1 MVYFASRDRDRN
13 RERNKQERIIHDEE
27 FGEENVELV
36 DSEWADFEKFI
47 RQLRQRRT
55 STISMEEE
63 LRHVQ
68 KHPKIKSQTFYPC
81 PPPAENGGDSDTSDD
96 DDDPFGY
103 IDTLMYGRY
112 TKDLGEFAKDEARK
126 LKLLEKRRKQED
138 KQRNKELLGKR
149 ATRVKRISSWVWKHT
164 LARLG
169 EDWVFLA
176 LLGIIMALLSFIMD
190 KGISI
195 CTNARIWLYRD
206 LTSQPFIQYIAWV
219 SLPVCLIL
227 FSAGFVHLIAPQ
239 SIGSGIP
246 EMKTILRGVALKE
259 YLTFKTLVAK
269 VIGLTA
275 TLGSGMPL
283 GKEGPFVHIAS
294 IVAQLLSKLVTSFQG
309 IYENES
315 RNSEMLAAACAVGVG
330 SCFAAPVGGVLFSIE
345 VTTTYFAVRNYW
357 RGFFAAV
364 CGATVF
370 RLLAVWFQNAD
381 TVRALFLTNFTTEFP
396 FDPQEL
402 FVFALIG
409 FICGLG
415 GASYVW
421 VHRRYVLFM
430 RSNKRMNKFLQ
441 KNRFLYPGFLAL
453 LVSSISF
460 PLGTGQFL
468 AGELSNHEQV
478 TQLFSNFT
486 WSRDDLTVEQ
496 AAIVTNWMTSYT
508 SVFGNLICYTLFT
521 FFVSIIASTI
531 PVPSGM
537 FIPVFKIGAGFGRL
551 VGEFMA
557 WWFPHGV
564 RYGGRLSPI
573 MPGGYAVVG
582 AAAFS
587 GSVTHTVSV
596 AVIVFEMTGQITHV
610 VPVMIAVLV
619 ANAVAALLQ
628 PSIYDSIIL
637 IKKLPYL
644 PDLLPSSSGMYSIFV
659 EDFMVRDVKYIW
671 YGISYQKLKE
681 VLKANKALRSLPL
694 VDSPDNMILLGSV
707 QRYEL
712 IKMIEKHIGREKRME
727 VAQKWQKEAE
737 ERAREEEKKKQEA
750 ELKMRRPSRFEVLP
764 APDILSL
771 RQIANDEMLPP
782 KKRVEALNNN
792 LAPRKSIL
800 KKTNSFNLKTY
811 APTVQHSP
819 NITPYTTITG
829 NSEFRI
835 RSAFEAIFKKST
847 TLQDVQPDPETGS
860 ISPAPS
866 NTEVQVQRAP
876 STPGVSKK
884 VQLQAQHKWDFV
896 TDQIM
901 LVSQVSCMFHG
912 HNNIRHHLKINS
924 SWFLNILTP
933 VHICKQANSKSTDAA
948 NINQVPPDKDD
959 KDERCVVAEDKKD
972 TLKSNHVPFSDVNI
986 DKPSIRYKT
995 NKVSDISR
1003 TASKIN
1009 LSELNNQDL
1018 KPAIND
1024 NHIEPTKKKVRKI
1037 KFSNEVKVK
1046 DSPNHGYTTDKIS
1059 DSELETNDCGYTI
1072 EDVDEKSSI
1081 DGNYGSGTSE
1091 NEELARVT
1099 TGPKKMKSVQ
1109 LPRERV
1115 IDMSPEDQKQWEL
1128 EEMLKPIDLERAQV
1142 HIDPSPF
1149 QLVERTSILK
1159 VHSLFSMVGINHAYV
1174 TKIGRLVGVV
1184 GLKELRKAIE
1194 DINSNSFVVP
1204 PRDEEIHNK
1213 PSVEKPLLMPNASD
1227 KAVDMTVTSMD
1238 SALSNSDNCS
1248 DIELEHM
1255 KTEKTAIVTLPPQ
1268 EPCGNTN
1275 SATDTSSDMGKHV

>member
-1 MVYFASRDRDRN
+1 MFNNSHTHRDEYIREYAFEPELLIN
-13 RERNKQERIIHDEE
+13 REEYLREEQRAHKIPSTPVRLRWDEAIAKQKEHNRKAS
-27 FGEENVELV
+27 V
-36 DSEWADFEKFI
+36 DIEANDDKNQIEI
-47 RQLRQRRT
+47 E
-55 STISMEEE
+55 IEA
-63 LRHVQ
+63 
-68 KHPKIKSQTFYPC
+68 FY
-81 PPPAENGGDSDTSDD
+81 
-96 DDDPFGY
+96 Y
-103 IDTLMYGRY
+103 MYGRY

-138 KQRNKELLGKR
+138 KQRNKELLGKQT
-149 ATRVKRISSWVWKHT
+149 TRVKRISSWIWRHT

-190 KGISI
+190 RGIAV

-246 EMKTILRGVALKE
+246 EMKTILRGVQLKE

-330 SCFAAPVGGVLFSIE
+330 ACFAAPVGGVLFSIE

-409 FICGLG
+409 FVCGLG

-468 AGELSNHEQV
+468 AGELSTHEQV

-496 AAIVTNWMTSYT
+496 AAVVTNWMTGYT
-508 SVFGNLICYTLFT
+508 SVFSNLVIYTLFT
-521 FFVSIIASTI
+521 FMFSIIASTI

-557 WWFPHGV
+557 VTFPHGV

-596 AVIVFEMTGQITHV
+596 AVIIFEMTGQITHV

-659 EDFMVRDVKYIW
+659 EDFMVREVKYIW
-671 YGISYQKLKE
+671 HGISYQKLKE
-681 VLKANKALRSLPL
+681 VLKINKTLRSLPL

-712 IKMIEKHIGREKRME
+712 IKMIEKHIGREKRMD

-737 ERAREEEKKKQEA
+737 QRAHEEEQVAAAAKVEEQ
-750 ELKMRRPSRFEVLP
+750 LKMRRPSRFEVLP

-782 KKRVEALNNN
+782 KKRAETMNSS

-811 APTVQHSP
+811 APTSASPHSP
-819 NITPYTTITG
+819 SLTPYTTITG

-860 ISPAPS
+860 ITISPAAS
-866 NTEVQVQRAP
+866 NNEVQVQRAP
-876 STPGVSKK
+876 STPGISKK
-884 VQLQAQHKWDFV
+884 
-896 TDQIM
+896 
-901 LVSQVSCMFHG
+901 
-912 HNNIRHHLKINS
+912 
-924 SWFLNILTP
+924 
-933 VHICKQANSKSTDAA
+933 
-948 NINQVPPDKDD
+948 
-959 KDERCVVAEDKKD
+959 
-972 TLKSNHVPFSDVNI
+972 
-986 DKPSIRYKT
+986 
-995 NKVSDISR
+995 
-1003 TASKIN
+1003 
-1009 LSELNNQDL
+1009 
-1018 KPAIND
+1018 
-1024 NHIEPTKKKVRKI
+1024 
-1037 KFSNEVKVK
+1037 
-1046 DSPNHGYTTDKIS
+1046 
-1059 DSELETNDCGYTI
+1059 
-1072 EDVDEKSSI
+1072 
-1081 DGNYGSGTSE
+1081 
-1091 NEELARVT
+1091 
-1099 TGPKKMKSVQ
+1099 VQ

-1115 IDMSPEDQKQWEL
+1115 IDMSHEDQKKWEM
-1128 EEMLKPIDLERAQV
+1128 EEMMKPIDLEKAQV

-1194 DINSNSFVVP
+1194 DINSNSFVP
-1204 PRDEEIHNK
+1204 PNRDEVEDLDAK
-1213 PSVEKPLLMPNASD
+1213 PTVEKPLLSPTSIGGSD
-1227 KAVDMTVTSMD
+1227 KAVDMTITSMD

-1248 DIELEHM
+1248 DIEMESIS
-1255 KTEKTAIVTLPPQ
+1255 KSIEKTPSLPL
-1268 EPCGNTN
+1268 ET
-1275 SATDTSSDMGKHV
+1275 TTIDTQKEKL

>member
-1 MVYFASRDRDRN
+1 MVYFATREKRDRN
-13 RERNKQERIIHDEE
+13 GKAKAKAKQQQVERIIHDEE

-47 RQLRQRRT
+47 RQLRQRRN
-55 STISMEEE
+55 SNISMEAE
-63 LRHVQ
+63 LRHVPRH
-68 KHPKIKSQTFYPC
+68 HPKVKSQAFYPC
-81 PPPAENGGDSDTSDD
+81 PPPAENGPDSDSSD

-138 KQRNKELLGKR
+138 KQRNKELLGRR
-149 ATRVKRISSWVWKHT
+149 ATRIKRISSWVWKHT

-330 SCFAAPVGGVLFSIE
+330 ACFAAPVGGVLFSIE

-409 FICGLG
+409 FVCGLG
-415 GASYVW
+415 GATYVW

-468 AGELSNHEQV
+468 AGELSTHEQV
-478 TQLFSNFT
+478 TQLFSNFS
-486 WSRDDLTVEQ
+486 WSREDLTVEQ
-496 AAIVTNWMTSYT
+496 AAVVTHWMTSYT
-508 SVFGNLICYTLFT
+508 SVFVNLVIFTIFT
-521 FFVSIIASTI
+521 FFFSIIASTI

-537 FIPVFKIGAGFGRL
+537 FIPVFKIGAAFGRL
-551 VGEFMA
+551 VGELMA
-557 WWFPHGV
+557 SWFPHGV

-596 AVIVFEMTGQITHV
+596 AVIIFEMTGQITHV

-619 ANAVAALLQ
+619 GNAVAALLQ

-671 YGISYQKLKE
+671 HGISYQKLKE
-681 VLKANKALRSLPL
+681 VLKINKTLRSLPL
-694 VDSPDNMILLGSV
+694 VDSPENMILLGSV

-712 IKMIEKHIGREKRME
+712 IKIIEKHIGREKRME

-737 ERAREEEKKKQEA
+737 ERALEEEKKKQEA
-750 ELKMRRPSRFEVLP
+750 ELKQRRPSRFEVLP

-782 KKRVEALNNN
+782 KKRAETMHSSLT
-792 LAPRKSIL
+792 PRKSIL

-811 APTVQHSP
+811 APASPHSP
-819 NITPYTTITG
+819 SITPYTTITG

-847 TLQDVQPDPETGS
+847 TLQDVQPDPEMGS
-860 ISPAPS
+860 ISPVAS
-866 NTEVQVQRAP
+866 NNEVQVQRAP
-876 STPGVSKK
+876 SAPSTPGISKK
-884 VQLQAQHKWDFV
+884 VQLN
-896 TDQIM
+896 TTI
-901 LVSQVSCMFHG
+901 
-912 HNNIRHHLKINS
+912 
-924 SWFLNILTP
+924 
-933 VHICKQANSKSTDAA
+933 
-948 NINQVPPDKDD
+948 
-959 KDERCVVAEDKKD
+959 KK
-972 TLKSNHVPFSDVNI
+972 T
-986 DKPSIRYKT
+986 
-995 NKVSDISR
+995 
-1003 TASKIN
+1003 
-1009 LSELNNQDL
+1009 
-1018 KPAIND
+1018 
-1024 NHIEPTKKKVRKI
+1024 
-1037 KFSNEVKVK
+1037 
-1046 DSPNHGYTTDKIS
+1046 
-1059 DSELETNDCGYTI
+1059 
-1072 EDVDEKSSI
+1072 
-1081 DGNYGSGTSE
+1081 
-1091 NEELARVT
+1091 
-1099 TGPKKMKSVQ
+1099 KSVQ

-1128 EEMLKPIDLERAQV
+1128 EEMLKPIDLEKTQI

-1194 DINSNSFVVP
+1194 DINSNSFVAH
-1204 PRDEEIHNK
+1204 PRDDEVDSK
-1213 PSVEKPLLMPNASD
+1213 PAVEKPLLAASASD
-1227 KAVDMTVTSMD
+1227 KAVDMTITSMD

-1248 DIELEHM
+1248 DIEMEHL
-1255 KTEKTAIVTLPPQ
+1255 KSLDTPEVTLTMPP
-1268 EPCGNTN
+1268 
-1275 SATDTSSDMGKHV
+1275 TDTNANTTIQDTNNTQNINKSV

>member
-1 MVYFASRDRDRN
+1 MAKVNKNESESLLVAPSSASA
-13 RERNKQERIIHDEE
+13 RIHHPVRTHSNASSLYSNMGHHPHHR
-27 FGEENVELV
+27 GEQSPTVEG
-36 DSEWADFEKFI
+36 D
-47 RQLRQRRT
+47 
-55 STISMEEE
+55 MEEG
-63 LRHVQ
+63 L
-68 KHPKIKSQTFYPC
+68 
-81 PPPAENGGDSDTSDD
+81 
-96 DDDPFGY
+96 GY
-103 IDTLMYGRY
+103 THTLMYGRY

-138 KQRNKELLGKR
+138 KQRNKELLGTQSTR
-149 ATRVKRISSWVWKHT
+149 AKHISSWIWRHT
-164 LARLG
+164 VARLG

-206 LTSQPFIQYIAWV
+206 LTSHPLIQYISWV

-246 EMKTILRGVALKE
+246 EMKTILRGVQLKE

-330 SCFAAPVGGVLFSIE
+330 ACFAAPVGGVLFSIE

-409 FICGLG
+409 LVCGLG

-468 AGELSNHEQV
+468 AGELSTHEQV

-496 AAIVTNWMTSYT
+496 AAVVTHWMTSYT
-508 SVFGNLICYTLFT
+508 SVFGNLVIYTLFT
-521 FFVSIIASTI
+521 FIFSIVASTI

-557 WWFPHGV
+557 TTFPHGV

-596 AVIVFEMTGQITHV
+596 AVIIFEMTGQITHV

-671 YGISYQKLKE
+671 HGISYQKLKE
-681 VLKANKALRSLPL
+681 VLKANKTLRSLPL

-737 ERAREEEKKKQEA
+737 ERALEEEKKKQEV
-750 ELKMRRPSRFEVLP
+750 ELRMRRPSRFEVLP

-782 KKRVEALNNN
+782 KKRAETMHSSLT
-792 LAPRKSIL
+792 PRKSIL

-811 APTVQHSP
+811 APAALHHSP
-819 NITPYTTITG
+819 SITPYTTITG

-847 TLQDVQPDPETGS
+847 TLQDVQPDAETGS
-860 ISPAPS
+860 ISPAAS
-866 NTEVQVQRAP
+866 TNEVEVQQRTVTP

-884 VQLQAQHKWDFV
+884 
-896 TDQIM
+896 
-901 LVSQVSCMFHG
+901 
-912 HNNIRHHLKINS
+912 
-924 SWFLNILTP
+924 
-933 VHICKQANSKSTDAA
+933 
-948 NINQVPPDKDD
+948 
-959 KDERCVVAEDKKD
+959 
-972 TLKSNHVPFSDVNI
+972 
-986 DKPSIRYKT
+986 
-995 NKVSDISR
+995 
-1003 TASKIN
+1003 
-1009 LSELNNQDL
+1009 
-1018 KPAIND
+1018 
-1024 NHIEPTKKKVRKI
+1024 
-1037 KFSNEVKVK
+1037 
-1046 DSPNHGYTTDKIS
+1046 
-1059 DSELETNDCGYTI
+1059 
-1072 EDVDEKSSI
+1072 
-1081 DGNYGSGTSE
+1081 
-1091 NEELARVT
+1091 
-1099 TGPKKMKSVQ
+1099 VQ

-1115 IDMSPEDQKQWEL
+1115 IDMSPEDQKKWEL
-1128 EEMLKPIDLERAQV
+1128 EEMLKPVDLQKANV

-1194 DINSNSFVVP
+1194 DINSNSFVVAT
-1204 PRDEEIHNK
+1204 RDDETAPETETK
-1213 PSVEKPLLMPNASD
+1213 TAVEKPLLALNSSD

-1238 SALSNSDNCS
+1238 SALSNSENCS
-1248 DIELEHM
+1248 DIEMEHIKHM
-1255 KTEKTAIVTLPPQ
+1255 EVKPSSVTLTH
-1268 EPCGNTN
+1268 ETTSASKDTNTTENGNHQT
-1275 SATDTSSDMGKHV
+1275 

>member
-1 MVYFASRDRDRN
+1 MKATRNGGQLLIAPSPQSPSARLMPLRTYSNASSLGHHHHDRSPLPDG
-13 RERNKQERIIHDEE
+13 DEE
-27 FGEENVELV
+27 E
-36 DSEWADFEKFI
+36 
-47 RQLRQRRT
+47 
-55 STISMEEE
+55 
-63 LRHVQ
+63 
-68 KHPKIKSQTFYPC
+68 
-81 PPPAENGGDSDTSDD
+81 GGL
-96 DDDPFGY
+96 GY
-103 IDTLMYGRY
+103 HHTLMYGRY

-126 LKLLEKRRKQED
+126 LKILEKRRKQED
-138 KQRNKELLGKR
+138 KQRNKELLGKHSTR
-149 ATRVKRISSWVWKHT
+149 AKKVSSWIWRHT
-164 LARLG
+164 VARLG

-206 LTSQPFIQYIAWV
+206 LTSQPFVQYIAWV

-246 EMKTILRGVALKE
+246 EMKTILRGVQLKE

-330 SCFAAPVGGVLFSIE
+330 ACFAAPVGGVLFSIE

-409 FICGLG
+409 LVCGLG

-468 AGELSNHEQV
+468 AGELSTHEQV

-496 AAIVTNWMTSYT
+496 AAVVTHWMTSYT
-508 SVFGNLICYTLFT
+508 SVFGNLVIYTLFT
-521 FFVSIIASTI
+521 FMFSIIASTI

-557 WWFPHGV
+557 VTFPHGV

-596 AVIVFEMTGQITHV
+596 AVIIFEMTGQITHV

-671 YGISYQKLKE
+671 HGISYQKLKE
-681 VLKANKALRSLPL
+681 VLKLNKTLRSLPL

-727 VAQKWQKEAE
+727 VAQKWQKEAQ
-737 ERAREEEKKKQEA
+737 ERALEEEKKKQEV

-782 KKRVEALNNN
+782 KKRAETMHGS

-811 APTVQHSP
+811 AQPMAHSP
-819 NITPYTTITG
+819 SITPYTTITG

-860 ISPAPS
+860 LSPAAS
-866 NTEVQVQRAP
+866 HNEVEVPRTP

-884 VQLQAQHKWDFV
+884 
-896 TDQIM
+896 
-901 LVSQVSCMFHG
+901 
-912 HNNIRHHLKINS
+912 
-924 SWFLNILTP
+924 
-933 VHICKQANSKSTDAA
+933 
-948 NINQVPPDKDD
+948 
-959 KDERCVVAEDKKD
+959 
-972 TLKSNHVPFSDVNI
+972 
-986 DKPSIRYKT
+986 
-995 NKVSDISR
+995 
-1003 TASKIN
+1003 
-1009 LSELNNQDL
+1009 
-1018 KPAIND
+1018 
-1024 NHIEPTKKKVRKI
+1024 
-1037 KFSNEVKVK
+1037 
-1046 DSPNHGYTTDKIS
+1046 
-1059 DSELETNDCGYTI
+1059 
-1072 EDVDEKSSI
+1072 
-1081 DGNYGSGTSE
+1081 
-1091 NEELARVT
+1091 
-1099 TGPKKMKSVQ
+1099 VQ

-1128 EEMLKPIDLERAQV
+1128 EEMLKPIDLQKANV

-1194 DINSNSFVVP
+1194 DINSNSFVP
-1204 PRDEEIHNK
+1204 PTRDEDADDK
-1213 PSVEKPLLMPNASD
+1213 PAVEKPLLSTNTSD

-1238 SALSNSDNCS
+1238 SALENCS
-1248 DIELEHM
+1248 DIEMEHIKHTDKGTVSLTM
-1255 KTEKTAIVTLPPQ
+1255 PSQDGNQNPPADTKTTEN
-1268 EPCGNTN
+1268 GNH
-1275 SATDTSSDMGKHV
+1275 A

>member
-1 MVYFASRDRDRN
+1 MFNNSRTHQDEYIREYAFEPELLIN
-13 RERNKQERIIHDEE
+13 REEYLREEQRAQKAPSTPVRLRWDEAIAKQ
-27 FGEENVELV
+27 
-36 DSEWADFEKFI
+36 K
-47 RQLRQRRT
+47 QKQQQQR
-55 STISMEEE
+55 
-63 LRHVQ
+63 
-68 KHPKIKSQTFYPC
+68 KS
-81 PPPAENGGDSDTSDD
+81 AETESDD
-96 DDDPFGY
+96 KNQIEFEIEAFY
-103 IDTLMYGRY
+103 YMYGRY

-149 ATRVKRISSWVWKHT
+149 ATRIKRISSWIWKHT

-330 SCFAAPVGGVLFSIE
+330 ACFAAPVGGVLFSIE

-409 FICGLG
+409 FVCGLG
-415 GASYVW
+415 GATYVW

-468 AGELSNHEQV
+468 AGELSTHEQV

-486 WSRDDLTVEQ
+486 WSRSDLTVEQ
-496 AAIVTNWMTSYT
+496 AAVVTHWMTSYT
-508 SVFGNLICYTLFT
+508 SVFANLVIFTIFT
-521 FFVSIIASTI
+521 FFFSIIASTI

-537 FIPVFKIGAGFGRL
+537 FIPVFKIGAAFGRL
-551 VGEFMA
+551 VGELMA
-557 WWFPHGV
+557 SWFPHGV

-596 AVIVFEMTGQITHV
+596 AVIIFEMTGQITHV

-619 ANAVAALLQ
+619 ANAVASLLQ

-671 YGISYQKLKE
+671 HGISYQKLKE
-681 VLKANKALRSLPL
+681 VLKINKALRSLPL
-694 VDSPDNMILLGSV
+694 VDSPENMILLGSV

-712 IKMIEKHIGREKRME
+712 IKIIEKHIGREKRME

-737 ERAREEEKKKQEA
+737 ERALEEEKKKQEA
-750 ELKMRRPSRFEVLP
+750 ELKQRRPSRFEVLP

-782 KKRVEALNNN
+782 KKRAETLHSS
-792 LAPRKSIL
+792 LTPRKSIL

-811 APTVQHSP
+811 APASPHSP
-819 NITPYTTITG
+819 SITPYTTITG

-847 TLQDVQPDPETGS
+847 TLQDVQPDPEMGS
-860 ISPAPS
+860 MSPAAS
-866 NTEVQVQRAP
+866 NNEVQGQRAPSAP
-876 STPGVSKK
+876 STPGISKK
-884 VQLQAQHKWDFV
+884 VQLQAQNNWNFV

-901 LVSQVSCMFHG
+901 LQVNPITKSESAKKMDDTDVT
-912 HNNIRHHLKINS
+912 ITEKTDSYKPINMP
-924 SWFLNILTP
+924 LN
-933 VHICKQANSKSTDAA
+933 
-948 NINQVPPDKDD
+948 
-959 KDERCVVAEDKKD
+959 
-972 TLKSNHVPFSDVNI
+972 DVNT
-986 DKPSIRYKT
+986 DKTCIKYKT
-995 NKVSDISR
+995 NKVSDINRQTHEPATVS
-1003 TASKIN
+1003 
-1009 LSELNNQDL
+1009 LLNE
-1018 KPAIND
+1018 
-1024 NHIEPTKKKVRKI
+1024 NHVDKQRNVKKKIQFSCDVR
-1037 KFSNEVKVK
+1037 VK
-1046 DSPNHGYTTDKIS
+1046 DSALHGCTLDKLS
-1059 DSELETNDCGYTI
+1059 DNQESNEMGYTI
-1072 EDVDEKSSI
+1072 EDDDDKFNDDDEQ
-1081 DGNYGSGTSE
+1081 TS
-1091 NEELARVT
+1091 T
-1099 TGPKKMKSVQ
+1099 ITKKAKSVQ

-1128 EEMLKPIDLERAQV
+1128 EEMQKPIDLEKAQI

-1194 DINSNSFVVP
+1194 DINSNSFVAH
-1204 PRDEEIHNK
+1204 PRDEEPNSDSK
-1213 PSVEKPLLMPNASD
+1213 PAAEKPLLAASPSASD
-1227 KAVDMTVTSMD
+1227 KAVDMTITSMD

-1248 DIELEHM
+1248 DIEMEHLKSLDTPEIALTM
-1255 KTEKTAIVTLPPQ
+1255 PAAEANANAITQ
-1268 EPCGNTN
+1268 DTN
-1275 SATDTSSDMGKHV
+1275 KSV

>member
-1 MVYFASRDRDRN
+1 MVYFGDRQRDRN
-13 RERNKQERIIHDEE
+13 RDRSNQKVERIIHDEE

-47 RQLRQRRT
+47 CQLRKRR
-55 STISMEEE
+55 SSNISMEEE
-63 LRHVQ
+63 LRHVR
-68 KHPKIKSQTFYPC
+68 HPKIQSQAFYPC
-81 PPPAENGGDSDTSDD
+81 PPPSEHARDSDSSDD
-96 DDDPFGY
+96 DMCY
-103 IDTLMYGRY
+103 TDTFMYGRY

-126 LKLLEKRRKQED
+126 LKILEKRRKQED
-138 KQRNKELLGKR
+138 KQRNKELLGKQS
-149 ATRVKRISSWVWKHT
+149 TRVKRASSWLWKHT
-164 LARLG
+164 VARLG

-176 LLGIIMALLSFIMD
+176 LLGIIMAMLSFIMD

-206 LTSQPFIQYIAWV
+206 LTSQPFVQYIAWV

-246 EMKTILRGVALKE
+246 EMKTILRGVQLKE

-409 FICGLG
+409 LVCGLG

-468 AGELSNHEQV
+468 AGELSTHEQV

-496 AAIVTNWMTSYT
+496 AAVVTHWMTAYT
-508 SVFGNLICYTLFT
+508 SVFGNLVIYTLFT
-521 FFVSIIASTI
+521 FMFSIIASTI

-557 WWFPHGV
+557 VTFPHGV

-596 AVIVFEMTGQITHV
+596 AVIIFEMTGQITHV

-671 YGISYQKLKE
+671 KGISYQKLKE
-681 VLKANKALRSLPL
+681 ILKANKTLRSLPL

-727 VAQKWQKEAE
+727 VAQKWQKEAQ
-737 ERAREEEKKKQEA
+737 ERALEEEKKKQEV

-782 KKRVEALNNN
+782 KKRAETLHSS
-792 LAPRKSIL
+792 LTPRKSIL

-811 APTVQHSP
+811 AQPLTHSP
-819 NITPYTTITG
+819 SITPYTTITG

-860 ISPAPS
+860 LSPAAS
-866 NTEVQVQRAP
+866 HNEVEVQRTP

-884 VQLQAQHKWDFV
+884 VQLQAQSNWDFV
-896 TDQIM
+896 TDKIM
-901 LVSQVSCMFHG
+901 LVS
-912 HNNIRHHLKINS
+912 
-924 SWFLNILTP
+924 WALTTFIP
-933 VHICKQANSKSTDAA
+933 FQTCEEIKLTAGESGENAN
-948 NINQVPPDKDD
+948 Q
-959 KDERCVVAEDKKD
+959 
-972 TLKSNHVPFSDVNI
+972 TLDQR
-986 DKPSIRYKT
+986 SIKFKT
-995 NKVSDISR
+995 NKVADVNRSPHLM
-1003 TASKIN
+1003 ASEKAKRCTKIRFAN
-1009 LSELNNQDL
+1009 ECVEKNS
-1018 KPAIND
+1018 P
-1024 NHIEPTKKKVRKI
+1024 
-1037 KFSNEVKVK
+1037 SNEM
-1046 DSPNHGYTTDKIS
+1046 
-1059 DSELETNDCGYTI
+1059 GYTI
-1072 EDVDEKSSI
+1072 EDVDEA
-1081 DGNYGSGTSE
+1081 TSPDIE
-1091 NEELARVT
+1091 
-1099 TGPKKMKSVQ
+1099 GG
-1109 LPRERV
+1109 PRERV

-1128 EEMLKPIDLERAQV
+1128 EEMMKPIDLQKANV

-1194 DINSNSFVVP
+1194 DINSNNFVP
-1204 PRDEEIHNK
+1204 PNRDEDAEDK
-1213 PSVEKPLLMPNASD
+1213 PAVEKPLLSVNTSD

-1238 SALSNSDNCS
+1238 SALSNSENCS
-1248 DIELEHM
+1248 DIEMEHIKHTDKGAVM
-1255 KTEKTAIVTLPPQ
+1255 LNLPPQ
-1268 EPCGNTN
+1268 ETNQNPQEDTNTTTTENGN
-1275 SATDTSSDMGKHV
+1275 H

>member
-1 MVYFASRDRDRN
+1 MVYFASRDSRDRN
-13 RERNKQERIIHDEE
+13 GKAKQKQVERIIHDEE

-47 RQLRQRRT
+47 RQLRQRR
-55 STISMEEE
+55 SSNISMEVE
-63 LRHVQ
+63 LRHE
-68 KHPKIKSQTFYPC
+68 KRHPKVKSQAFYPC
-81 PPPAENGGDSDTSDD
+81 PPPTENGPDSDSSD

-103 IDTLMYGRY
+103 IDTLLQITCFMFNNSRTHQDEYIREYAFEPELLINREEYLRDEERAHKLPSTPVRLRWDEAIAKQKQQQQKQQKQKQKQKRKDSPDNCNSSQDDDKNQIEFEIEAFYYMYGRY

-149 ATRVKRISSWVWKHT
+149 ATRIKKISSWIWRHT

-176 LLGIIMALLSFIMD
+176 LLGIIMAMLSFIMD

-330 SCFAAPVGGVLFSIE
+330 ACFAAPVGGVLFSIE

-409 FICGLG
+409 LICGLG
-415 GASYVW
+415 GATYVW

-468 AGELSNHEQV
+468 AGELSTHEQV

-496 AAIVTNWMTSYT
+496 AAVVTHWMTNYT
-508 SVFGNLICYTLFT
+508 SVFGNLVCYTIFT
-521 FFVSIIASTI
+521 FFFSIIASTI

-537 FIPVFKIGAGFGRL
+537 FIPVFKIGAAFGRL

-557 WWFPHGV
+557 SWFPHGV

-596 AVIVFEMTGQITHV
+596 AVIIFEMTGQITHV

-671 YGISYQKLKE
+671 HGISYQKLKE
-681 VLKANKALRSLPL
+681 VLKINKTLRSLPL
-694 VDSPDNMILLGSV
+694 VDSPENMILLGSV

-712 IKMIEKHIGREKRME
+712 IKIIEKHIGREKRME

-737 ERAREEEKKKQEA
+737 ERALEEEKKKQEA
-750 ELKMRRPSRFEVLP
+750 ELKQRRPSRFEVLP

-782 KKRVEALNNN
+782 KKRAETLHSS
-792 LAPRKSIL
+792 LTPRKSIL

-811 APTVQHSP
+811 TPVSPHSP
-819 NITPYTTITG
+819 SITPYTTITG

-847 TLQDVQPDPETGS
+847 TLQDVQPDPEMGS
-860 ISPAPS
+860 ISPGAS
-866 NTEVQVQRAP
+866 ESEVQVQRAP
-876 STPGVSKK
+876 SAPSTPGISKK
-884 VQLQAQHKWDFV
+884 VQLN
-896 TDQIM
+896 TT
-901 LVSQVSCMFHG
+901 
-912 HNNIRHHLKINS
+912 IR
-924 SWFLNILTP
+924 
-933 VHICKQANSKSTDAA
+933 
-948 NINQVPPDKDD
+948 
-959 KDERCVVAEDKKD
+959 
-972 TLKSNHVPFSDVNI
+972 
-986 DKPSIRYKT
+986 KT
-995 NKVSDISR
+995 
-1003 TASKIN
+1003 
-1009 LSELNNQDL
+1009 
-1018 KPAIND
+1018 
-1024 NHIEPTKKKVRKI
+1024 
-1037 KFSNEVKVK
+1037 
-1046 DSPNHGYTTDKIS
+1046 
-1059 DSELETNDCGYTI
+1059 
-1072 EDVDEKSSI
+1072 
-1081 DGNYGSGTSE
+1081 
-1091 NEELARVT
+1091 
-1099 TGPKKMKSVQ
+1099 KSVQ

-1128 EEMLKPIDLERAQV
+1128 EEMQKPIDLEKAKI

-1194 DINSNSFVVP
+1194 DINSNSFVAHPVD
-1204 PRDEEIHNK
+1204 DEIDGDTK
-1213 PSVEKPLLMPNASD
+1213 PAVEKPLLSPSASD
-1227 KAVDMTVTSMD
+1227 KAVDMTITSMD

-1248 DIELEHM
+1248 DIEMEHI
-1255 KTEKTAIVTLPPQ
+1255 KSLDTPEVTLTMPPM
-1268 EPCGNTN
+1268 ERADTNNTQN
-1275 SATDTSSDMGKHV
+1275 INKSV

>member
-1 MVYFASRDRDRN
+1 MFNNSRTHQDEYIREYAFEPELLIN
-13 RERNKQERIIHDEE
+13 REEYLREEQRAQKAPSTPVRLRWDEAIAKQ
-27 FGEENVELV
+27 
-36 DSEWADFEKFI
+36 K
-47 RQLRQRRT
+47 QKQQQQR
-55 STISMEEE
+55 
-63 LRHVQ
+63 
-68 KHPKIKSQTFYPC
+68 KS
-81 PPPAENGGDSDTSDD
+81 AETASDD
-96 DDDPFGY
+96 KNQIEFEIEAFY
-103 IDTLMYGRY
+103 YMYGRY

-149 ATRVKRISSWVWKHT
+149 ATRIKRISSWIWKHT

-330 SCFAAPVGGVLFSIE
+330 ACFAAPVGGVLFSIE

-409 FICGLG
+409 FVCGLG
-415 GASYVW
+415 GATYVW

-468 AGELSNHEQV
+468 AGELSTHEQV

-486 WSRDDLTVEQ
+486 WSRSDLTVEQ
-496 AAIVTNWMTSYT
+496 AAVVTHWMTSYT
-508 SVFGNLICYTLFT
+508 SVFANLVIFTIFT
-521 FFVSIIASTI
+521 FFFSIIASTI

-537 FIPVFKIGAGFGRL
+537 FIPVFKIGAAFGRL
-551 VGEFMA
+551 VGELMA
-557 WWFPHGV
+557 SWFPHGV

-596 AVIVFEMTGQITHV
+596 AVIIFEMTGQITHV

-619 ANAVAALLQ
+619 ANAVASLLQ

-671 YGISYQKLKE
+671 HGISYQKLKE
-681 VLKANKALRSLPL
+681 VLKINKALRSLPL
-694 VDSPDNMILLGSV
+694 VDSPENMILLGSV

-712 IKMIEKHIGREKRME
+712 IKIIEKHIGREKRME

-737 ERAREEEKKKQEA
+737 ERALEEEKKKQEA
-750 ELKMRRPSRFEVLP
+750 ELKQRRPSRFEVLP

-782 KKRVEALNNN
+782 KKRAETLHSS
-792 LAPRKSIL
+792 LTPRKSIL

-811 APTVQHSP
+811 APASPHSP
-819 NITPYTTITG
+819 SITPYTTITG

-847 TLQDVQPDPETGS
+847 TLQDVQPDPEMGS
-860 ISPAPS
+860 MSPAAS
-866 NTEVQVQRAP
+866 NNEVQAQRAPSAP
-876 STPGVSKK
+876 STPGISKK
-884 VQLQAQHKWDFV
+884 
-896 TDQIM
+896 
-901 LVSQVSCMFHG
+901 
-912 HNNIRHHLKINS
+912 
-924 SWFLNILTP
+924 
-933 VHICKQANSKSTDAA
+933 
-948 NINQVPPDKDD
+948 
-959 KDERCVVAEDKKD
+959 
-972 TLKSNHVPFSDVNI
+972 
-986 DKPSIRYKT
+986 
-995 NKVSDISR
+995 
-1003 TASKIN
+1003 
-1009 LSELNNQDL
+1009 
-1018 KPAIND
+1018 
-1024 NHIEPTKKKVRKI
+1024 
-1037 KFSNEVKVK
+1037 
-1046 DSPNHGYTTDKIS
+1046 
-1059 DSELETNDCGYTI
+1059 
-1072 EDVDEKSSI
+1072 
-1081 DGNYGSGTSE
+1081 
-1091 NEELARVT
+1091 
-1099 TGPKKMKSVQ
+1099 VQ

-1128 EEMLKPIDLERAQV
+1128 EEMQKPIDLEKAQI

-1194 DINSNSFVVP
+1194 DINSNSFVAH
-1204 PRDEEIHNK
+1204 PRDEEPNSDVK
-1213 PSVEKPLLMPNASD
+1213 PAVEKPLLAVSPSASD
-1227 KAVDMTVTSMD
+1227 KAVDMTITSMD

-1248 DIELEHM
+1248 DIEMEHLKSLDTPEIALTM
-1255 KTEKTAIVTLPPQ
+1255 PPAEANANATTQ
-1268 EPCGNTN
+1268 DTN
-1275 SATDTSSDMGKHV
+1275 KSV

>member
-1 MVYFASRDRDRN
+1 MKL
-13 RERNKQERIIHDEE
+13 NKNGNESH
-27 FGEENVELV
+27 L
-36 DSEWADFEKFI
+36 
-47 RQLRQRRT
+47 L
-55 STISMEEE
+55 M
-63 LRHVQ
+63 
-68 KHPKIKSQTFYPC
+68 
-81 PPPAENGGDSDTSDD
+81 PPPASNHQIVRTCSNASSLRYNMGQDHSKIDDMEEGGL
-96 DDDPFGY
+96 GY
-103 IDTLMYGRY
+103 THTLMYGRY

-126 LKLLEKRRKQED
+126 LKILEKRRKQED

-149 ATRVKRISSWVWKHT
+149 ATRIKRISSWIWKHT

-246 EMKTILRGVALKE
+246 EMKTILRGVSLKE

-269 VIGLTA
+269 IIGLTA

-330 SCFAAPVGGVLFSIE
+330 ACFAAPVGGVLFSIE

-409 FICGLG
+409 LVCGLG
-415 GASYVW
+415 GATYVW
-421 VHRRYVLFM
+421 VHRQYVLFM

-468 AGELSNHEQV
+468 AGELSTHEQV

-496 AAIVTNWMTSYT
+496 AAVVTHWMTNYT
-508 SVFGNLICYTLFT
+508 SVFGNLVCYTIFT
-521 FFVSIIASTI
+521 FFISIIASTI

-537 FIPVFKIGAGFGRL
+537 FIPVFKIGAAFGRL
-551 VGEFMA
+551 VGELMA
-557 WWFPHGV
+557 SWFPHGV

-596 AVIVFEMTGQITHV
+596 AVIIFEMTGQITHV

-671 YGISYQKLKE
+671 HGISYQKLKE
-681 VLKANKALRSLPL
+681 VLKINKTLRSLPL
-694 VDSPDNMILLGSV
+694 VDSPENMILLGSV

-712 IKMIEKHIGREKRME
+712 IKIIEKHIGREKRME
-727 VAQKWQKEAE
+727 VAQKWKKEAE
-737 ERAREEEKKKQEA
+737 ERALEEEMKKLEVEQ
-750 ELKMRRPSRFEVLP
+750 KMRRPSRFEVLP

-782 KKRVEALNNN
+782 KKRAETIHGSLT
-792 LAPRKSIL
+792 PRKSIL

-811 APTVQHSP
+811 APATQHSP
-819 NITPYTTITG
+819 SMTPYTTITG

-847 TLQDVQPDPETGS
+847 TLQDVQPDPEMGS
-860 ISPAPS
+860 ISPTASNSEVPTQNAPS
-866 NTEVQVQRAP
+866 AP
-876 STPGVSKK
+876 STPGISKK
-884 VQLQAQHKWDFV
+884 
-896 TDQIM
+896 
-901 LVSQVSCMFHG
+901 
-912 HNNIRHHLKINS
+912 
-924 SWFLNILTP
+924 
-933 VHICKQANSKSTDAA
+933 
-948 NINQVPPDKDD
+948 
-959 KDERCVVAEDKKD
+959 
-972 TLKSNHVPFSDVNI
+972 
-986 DKPSIRYKT
+986 
-995 NKVSDISR
+995 
-1003 TASKIN
+1003 
-1009 LSELNNQDL
+1009 
-1018 KPAIND
+1018 
-1024 NHIEPTKKKVRKI
+1024 
-1037 KFSNEVKVK
+1037 
-1046 DSPNHGYTTDKIS
+1046 
-1059 DSELETNDCGYTI
+1059 
-1072 EDVDEKSSI
+1072 
-1081 DGNYGSGTSE
+1081 
-1091 NEELARVT
+1091 
-1099 TGPKKMKSVQ
+1099 VQ

-1128 EEMLKPIDLERAQV
+1128 EEMQKPIDLGKIQI

-1194 DINSNSFVVP
+1194 DINSNNFVP
-1204 PRDEEIHNK
+1204 HPRDDEIDGVSK
-1213 PSVEKPLLMPNASD
+1213 PAAEKPLLTTSASD

-1248 DIELEHM
+1248 DIEMEHIKSM
-1255 KTEKTAIVTLPPQ
+1255 QTPTPATETNTTAETSITK
-1268 EPCGNTN
+1268 N
-1275 SATDTSSDMGKHV
+1275 SDKPV

>member
-1 MVYFASRDRDRN
+1 MVYFGDRQRDRN
-13 RERNKQERIIHDEE
+13 RDRSNQKVERIIHDEE

-47 RQLRQRRT
+47 CQLRKRRN
-55 STISMEEE
+55 SAMSMEEE

-68 KHPKIKSQTFYPC
+68 RQPKIKSHAFYPC
-81 PPPAENGGDSDTSDD
+81 PPPAENARDSDSSDE
-96 DDDPFGY
+96 DDPIGY

-126 LKLLEKRRKQED
+126 LKILEKRRKQED
-138 KQRNKELLGKR
+138 KQRNKELLGKHSTR
-149 ATRVKRISSWVWKHT
+149 AKRVSSWIWRHT
-164 LARLG
+164 VARLG

-206 LTSQPFIQYIAWV
+206 LTSQPFVQYIAWV

-246 EMKTILRGVALKE
+246 EMKTILRGVQLKE

-330 SCFAAPVGGVLFSIE
+330 ACFAAPVGGVLFSIE

-409 FICGLG
+409 LVCGLG

-468 AGELSNHEQV
+468 AGELSTHEQV

-496 AAIVTNWMTSYT
+496 AAVVTHWMTSYT
-508 SVFGNLICYTLFT
+508 SVFGNLVIYTLFT
-521 FFVSIIASTI
+521 FVFSIIASTI

-557 WWFPHGV
+557 VTFPHGV

-596 AVIVFEMTGQITHV
+596 AVIIFEMTGQITHV

-671 YGISYQKLKE
+671 HGISYQKLKE
-681 VLKANKALRSLPL
+681 VLKLNKTLRSLPL

-727 VAQKWQKEAE
+727 VAQKWQKEAQ
-737 ERAREEEKKKQEA
+737 ERALEEEKKKQEV

-782 KKRVEALNNN
+782 KKRAETMHSS

-811 APTVQHSP
+811 AQPMGHSP
-819 NITPYTTITG
+819 SITPYTTITG

-860 ISPAPS
+860 ISPAAS
-866 NTEVQVQRAP
+866 HHEVEVPRTP

-884 VQLQAQHKWDFV
+884 VQLPAQSNWDFV

-901 LVSQVSCMFHG
+901 LQVNPISTELTNMPAEKD
-912 HNNIRHHLKINS
+912 ITDIALSNS
-924 SWFLNILTP
+924 GDSSTQSPSIKF
-933 VHICKQANSKSTDAA
+933 KANK
-948 NINQVPPDKDD
+948 
-959 KDERCVVAEDKKD
+959 VA
-972 TLKSNHVPFSDVNI
+972 DVNRSPQAA
-986 DKPSIRYKT
+986 KRCTKIRFANEVGVNGSPT
-995 NKVSDISR
+995 R
-1003 TASKIN
+1003 TKC
-1009 LSELNNQDL
+1009 
-1018 KPAIND
+1018 
-1024 NHIEPTKKKVRKI
+1024 KI
-1037 KFSNEVKVK
+1037 KPENEM
-1046 DSPNHGYTTDKIS
+1046 GYS
-1059 DSELETNDCGYTI
+1059 I
-1072 EDVDEKSSI
+1072 EDVDETTSPESLAESI
-1081 DGNYGSGTSE
+1081 QKT
-1091 NEELARVT
+1091 
-1099 TGPKKMKSVQ
+1099 KSVR

-1128 EEMLKPIDLERAQV
+1128 EEMLKPIDLQKANV

-1194 DINSNSFVVP
+1194 DINSNSFVP
-1204 PRDEEIHNK
+1204 PTRDEDANEK
-1213 PSVEKPLLMPNASD
+1213 PAVEKPLLSTNSSD

-1238 SALSNSDNCS
+1238 SALSNSENCS
-1248 DIELEHM
+1248 DIEMEHIKHTDKGTVSLTM
-1255 KTEKTAIVTLPPQ
+1255 PPQ
-1268 EPCGNTN
+1268 ESKQSPSADTNNTENGNH
-1275 SATDTSSDMGKHV
+1275 A

>member
-1 MVYFASRDRDRN
+1 MFNNSHSHQDEYIREYAFEPELLIN
-13 RERNKQERIIHDEE
+13 REDYRRREERERAHK
-27 FGEENVELV
+27 NHSTPV
-36 DSEWADFEKFI
+36 
-47 RQLRQRRT
+47 RQRWDD
-55 STISMEEE
+55 IIAK
-63 LRHVQ
+63 Q
-68 KHPKIKSQTFYPC
+68 KEQHRNQSIDPPGDDKNQIEIEIEAFY
-81 PPPAENGGDSDTSDD
+81 
-96 DDDPFGY
+96 Y
-103 IDTLMYGRY
+103 MYGRY

-126 LKLLEKRRKQED
+126 LKILEKRRKQED
-138 KQRNKELLGKR
+138 KQRNKELLGKHSTR
-149 ATRVKRISSWVWKHT
+149 AKRVSSWIWKHT
-164 LARLG
+164 IARLG

-206 LTSQPFIQYIAWV
+206 LTSQPFVQYIAWV

-246 EMKTILRGVALKE
+246 EMKTILRGVQLKE

-330 SCFAAPVGGVLFSIE
+330 ACFAAPVGGVLFSIE

-409 FICGLG
+409 LVCGLG

-468 AGELSNHEQV
+468 AGELSTHEQV

-496 AAIVTNWMTSYT
+496 AAVVTHWMTGYT
-508 SVFGNLICYTLFT
+508 SVFGNLVIYTLFT
-521 FFVSIIASTI
+521 FMFSIIASTI

-557 WWFPHGV
+557 VTFPHGV

-596 AVIVFEMTGQITHV
+596 AVIIFEMTGQITHV

-671 YGISYQKLKE
+671 HGISYQKLKE
-681 VLKANKALRSLPL
+681 VLKANKTLRSLPL

-727 VAQKWQKEAE
+727 VAQKWQKEAQ
-737 ERAREEEKKKQEA
+737 ERALEEEKKKQEV

-782 KKRVEALNNN
+782 KKRAETMHSS

-811 APTVQHSP
+811 TPQPLAHSP
-819 NITPYTTITG
+819 SITPYTTITG

-860 ISPAPS
+860 LSPAAS
-866 NTEVQVQRAP
+866 HNEVEVQRTP

-884 VQLQAQHKWDFV
+884 
-896 TDQIM
+896 
-901 LVSQVSCMFHG
+901 
-912 HNNIRHHLKINS
+912 
-924 SWFLNILTP
+924 
-933 VHICKQANSKSTDAA
+933 
-948 NINQVPPDKDD
+948 
-959 KDERCVVAEDKKD
+959 
-972 TLKSNHVPFSDVNI
+972 
-986 DKPSIRYKT
+986 
-995 NKVSDISR
+995 
-1003 TASKIN
+1003 
-1009 LSELNNQDL
+1009 
-1018 KPAIND
+1018 
-1024 NHIEPTKKKVRKI
+1024 
-1037 KFSNEVKVK
+1037 
-1046 DSPNHGYTTDKIS
+1046 
-1059 DSELETNDCGYTI
+1059 
-1072 EDVDEKSSI
+1072 
-1081 DGNYGSGTSE
+1081 
-1091 NEELARVT
+1091 
-1099 TGPKKMKSVQ
+1099 VQ

-1128 EEMLKPIDLERAQV
+1128 EEMLKPIDLQKANV

-1194 DINSNSFVVP
+1194 DINSNNFVAP
-1204 PRDEEIHNK
+1204 TRDEDAEEK
-1213 PSVEKPLLMPNASD
+1213 PAVEKPLLSSNASD

-1238 SALSNSDNCS
+1238 SALSNSENCS
-1248 DIELEHM
+1248 DIEMEHI
-1255 KTEKTAIVTLPPQ
+1255 KHTDKGAVTLTMPSQ
-1268 EPCGNTN
+1268 EASNQGPTTADTK
-1275 SATDTSSDMGKHV
+1275 ATENGGHA

>member
-1 MVYFASRDRDRN
+1 MVYFGDRQRDRDRN
-13 RERNKQERIIHDEE
+13 NHKVERIIHDEE

-47 RQLRQRRT
+47 CQLRKRR
-55 STISMEEE
+55 SSNISMEEE

-68 KHPKIKSQTFYPC
+68 RHPKIKSQAFYPC
-81 PPPAENGGDSDTSDD
+81 PPPSENARDSDSSDD
-96 DDDPFGY
+96 DDPIGY

-126 LKLLEKRRKQED
+126 LKILEKRRKQED
-138 KQRNKELLGKR
+138 KQRNKELLGKQS
-149 ATRVKRISSWVWKHT
+149 TRVKRVSSWVWKHT
-164 LARLG
+164 IARLG

-176 LLGIIMALLSFIMD
+176 LLGIIMAMLSFIMD

-206 LTSQPFIQYIAWV
+206 LTSQPFVQYIAWV

-246 EMKTILRGVALKE
+246 EMKTILRGVQLKE

-330 SCFAAPVGGVLFSIE
+330 ACFAAPVGGVLFSIE

-409 FICGLG
+409 LVCGLG

-468 AGELSNHEQV
+468 AGELSTHEQV

-496 AAIVTNWMTSYT
+496 AAVVTHWMTGYT
-508 SVFGNLICYTLFT
+508 SVFGNLVIYTLFT
-521 FFVSIIASTI
+521 FVFSIIASTI

-557 WWFPHGV
+557 VTFPHGV

-596 AVIVFEMTGQITHV
+596 AVIIFEMTGQITHV

-671 YGISYQKLKE
+671 KGICYQKLKE
-681 VLKANKALRSLPL
+681 ILKANKTLRSLPL
-694 VDSPDNMILLGSV
+694 VDSPENMILLGSV

-737 ERAREEEKKKQEA
+737 ERALEEEKKKQEV

-782 KKRVEALNNN
+782 KKRAETLHSS

-811 APTVQHSP
+811 GQPLAHSP
-819 NITPYTTITG
+819 SITPYTTITG

-860 ISPAPS
+860 LSPAAS
-866 NTEVQVQRAP
+866 NNEVGVQRTP

-884 VQLQAQHKWDFV
+884 VQLQAQNNWDFV

-901 LVSQVSCMFHG
+901 LQVNPIPMEQVKPAPSPDEEDSSEEQVR
-912 HNNIRHHLKINS
+912 NNEDSGDSPRQIQDQS
-924 SWFLNILTP
+924 SIKF
-933 VHICKQANSKSTDAA
+933 
-948 NINQVPPDKDD
+948 
-959 KDERCVVAEDKKD
+959 
-972 TLKSNHVPFSDVNI
+972 
-986 DKPSIRYKT
+986 KT
-995 NKVSDISR
+995 NKVSDVNRSPHLR
-1003 TASKIN
+1003 PGERPKRCSKI
-1009 LSELNNQDL
+1009 
-1018 KPAIND
+1018 
-1024 NHIEPTKKKVRKI
+1024 R
-1037 KFSNEVKVK
+1037 FSNGGNN
-1046 DSPNHGYTTDKIS
+1046 SPSHNKSEANEMGYIVEDI
-1059 DSELETNDCGYTI
+1059 DETIGP
-1072 EDVDEKSSI
+1072 
-1081 DGNYGSGTSE
+1081 E
-1091 NEELARVT
+1091 NKGESLQRT
-1099 TGPKKMKSVQ
+1099 KSVQ

-1128 EEMLKPIDLERAQV
+1128 EEMLKPIDLQKANV

-1194 DINSNSFVVP
+1194 DINSNNFVAP
-1204 PRDEEIHNK
+1204 TRDEDAEDK
-1213 PSVEKPLLMPNASD
+1213 PAVEKPLLPSNTSD

-1238 SALSNSDNCS
+1238 SALSNSENCS
-1248 DIELEHM
+1248 DIEMEHI
-1255 KTEKTAIVTLPPQ
+1255 KHTDKDAITLTIPPQ
-1268 EPCGNTN
+1268 DSCQNPPADTNTTSTDNGN
-1275 SATDTSSDMGKHV
+1275 H